1 MKTIWVITEEHNA
14 YDQYGEY
21 FICAFAEKPTHA
33 QCLDLLLELDYIQE
47 DQPMEHKDKM
57 ADFLMKGG
65 GRYKYEDVWYWLR
78 EERLK

>member
-47 DQPMEHKDKM
+47 DQPRKHKDKM
-57 ADFLMKGG
+57 SEFLMKGG
-65 GRYKYEDVWYWLR
+65 GRYKYENVWYWLR